1 MGGMDWQ
8 SAYALTKDSG
18 AKQRGCENGIS
29 LGTAVAI
36 SGAAASPNMGFY
48 SQPALAFLLTLF
60 DVRLGWWIANPSKQ
74 KNWPVGGPRVGFFWL
89 LRELLG
95 STSDDSGFVYLSD
108 GGHFENLA
116 IYELVRRGCKLIV
129 AGDASCDPS
138 SGFGDLHNAME
149 RCRTDFGVEI
159 ELDPFET
166 KRQNGLAQSH
176 FAVGKIHYSSS
187 PGDDG
192 VIIYL
197 KPTLVTGDPSD
208 VVGYATTNPSFP
220 DDSTANQWFDEAHFE
235 NYRALGQVT
244 GNAAEKTIRNAVEG
258 LMTRTG
264 PSEASAA

>member
-1 MGGMDWQ
+1 
-8 SAYALTKDSG
+8 
-18 AKQRGCENGIS
+18 
-29 LGTAVAI
+29 
-36 SGAAASPNMGFY
+36 
-48 SQPALAFLLTLF
+48 
-60 DVRLGWWIANPSKQ
+60 
-74 KNWPVGGPRVGFFWL
+74 
-89 LRELLG
+89 
-95 STSDDSGFVYLSD
+95 
-108 GGHFENLA
+108 
-116 IYELVRRGCKLIV
+116 
-129 AGDASCDPS
+129 
-138 SGFGDLHNAME
+138 ME